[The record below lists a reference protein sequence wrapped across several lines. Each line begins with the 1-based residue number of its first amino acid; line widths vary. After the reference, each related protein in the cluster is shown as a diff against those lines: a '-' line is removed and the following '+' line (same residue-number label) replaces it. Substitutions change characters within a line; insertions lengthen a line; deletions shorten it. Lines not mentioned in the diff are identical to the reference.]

1 MRSLAGLSLQP
12 SVRVGSRN
20 GRRVRGLPLG
30 RRPTARLGQ
39 AQLGQLW
46 LRPALGLAARFAGDR
61 LEARP
66 QAPERRVR
74 LRVEAVDRKVA
85 ALDQPVLLAQR
96 DRAQEQPLEHVAVGE
111 TLRLRLRDRLMRGQP
126 LAEPV
131 TRERGADQAAAPP
144 PATAPSSTRSPPA
157 PPPTSASKAPSDRS
171 TVGPTHRR
179 NRDRPPPARN
189 PNHRP
194 ARRSG
199 ENDHPRTPARQGKP
213 SQSAATPPPS
223 LPHPSPPPR
232 LLHSTNTPRRA

>member
-111 TLRLRLRDRLMRGQP
+111 TLRLRLPRSSDARAAARR
-126 LAEPV
+126 ARN
-131 TRERGADQAAAPP
+131 RERGADQGAAPP
-144 PATAPSSTRSPPA
+144 PATAPASTRSPPA

-213 SQSAATPPPS
+213 SRSAATPPSS

>member
-74 LRVEAVDRKVA
+74 RRVEAVDRKVA

-131 TRERGADQAAAPP
+131 AEKEAQIKPQRRHPQQLPHRPDPLQRPRQHQLQKHRRIDR
-144 PATAPSSTRSPPA
+144 RSA
-157 PPPTSASKAPSDRS
+157 
-171 TVGPTHRR
+171 PTHRR
-179 NRDRPPPARN
+179 NKDRPPPARN

-194 ARRSG
+194 PRRSG

-213 SQSAATPPPS
+213 SRSAATPPSS

>member
-12 SVRVGSRN
+12 SVRIGSRN

-126 LAEPV
+126 LAK
-131 TRERGADQAAAPP
+131 
-144 PATAPSSTRSPPA
+144 PATEKEAQIKPQRRHPQQLPHR
-157 PPPTSASKAPSDRS
+157 PDPLQRPRQHQLQK
-171 TVGPTHRR
+171 HRR
-179 NRDRPPPARN
+179 ID
-189 PNHRP
+189 
-194 ARRSG
+194 RRSAQPIG
-199 ENDHPRTPARQGKP
+199 VIGTGRLPHETPTTDQLVDPAKNDHPRTPARQGKP
-213 SQSAATPPPS
+213 SRPAATPPSS
-223 LPHPSPPPR
+223 LPHPPPPPR